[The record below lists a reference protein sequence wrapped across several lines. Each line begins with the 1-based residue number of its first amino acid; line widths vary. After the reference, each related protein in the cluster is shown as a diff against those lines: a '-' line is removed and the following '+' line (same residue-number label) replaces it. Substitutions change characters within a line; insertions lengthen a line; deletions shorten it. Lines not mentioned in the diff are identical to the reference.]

1 MKNIEG
7 IGDKTFEKMKDQITV
22 WYQKFWNLLY
32 YRYSIYDKMNHILSD
47 LKGEWDM
54 DLVLNTLMN
63 LGLSLLFGAVG
74 ILVLVIGYKI
84 FDAIIPADFNKELEK
99 GNIAV
104 AIFLAGALIGI
115 AIIVSQVVK

>member
-1 MKNIEG
+1 MEM
-7 IGDKTFEKMKDQITV
+7 F
-22 WYQKFWNLLY
+22 
-32 YRYSIYDKMNHILSD
+32 LSA
-47 LKGEWDM
+47 
-54 DLVLNTLMN
+54 LMN
-63 LGLSLLFGAVG
+63 LVLSLIFGAAG
-74 ILVLVIGYKI
+74 ILVLVIGYKV

>member
-1 MKNIEG
+1 ME
-7 IGDKTFEKMKDQITV
+7 V
-22 WYQKFWNLLY
+22 V
-32 YRYSIYDKMNHILSD
+32 LSA
-47 LKGEWDM
+47 
-54 DLVLNTLMN
+54 LMN
-63 LGLSLLFGAVG
+63 LLLSIIFGAIG
-74 ILVLVIGYKI
+74 ILILVAGYKI